1 MSQFEY
7 VAVLISI
14 IVGLALTQ
22 ILRGVGQMV
31 TMKNGPRPYW
41 VHLVWTFYLFMVIPL
56 FWWWEFRLG
65 SIDWSLPIY
74 LVVIIYATLFFFIS
88 LVVQPSNLDGV
99 SDYKEYYYSHRRW
112 IFGLL
117 IAITSWDFIDTAMK
131 GVDHFFGII
140 DAGYLVVQ
148 LSTIAGSVVAII
160 TPNERYHEIFATVFI
175 IVFVSFQFR
184 TFFVI
189 S

>member
-22 ILRGVGQMV
+22 ILRGVGRMV
-31 TMKNGPRPYW
+31 TTKDGPRPYW
-41 VHLVWTFYLFMVIPL
+41 VHLVWTLYFFILIVL
-56 FWWWEFRLG
+56 FWWWEFQLETV
-65 SIDWSLPIY
+65 DWSLSIY
-74 LVVIIYATLFFFIS
+74 LVVITYATLLFFSS
-88 LVVQPSNLDGV
+88 LMVQPGSLEGI
-99 SDYKEYYYSHRRW
+99 SSYREYYYSRRHW

-117 IAITSWDFIDTAMK
+117 IAIYLWDFVDTVMK
-131 GVDHFFGII
+131 GENHFLGL
-140 DAGYLVVQ
+140 GTEYLV
-148 LSTIAGSVVAII
+148 LTGTIITASAVAII
-160 TPNERYHEIFATVFI
+160 TPNERYHKVFAVVWI
-175 IVFVSFQFR
+175 IVWPAFMYR

>member
-22 ILRGVGQMV
+22 ILRGVGRIV
-31 TMKNGPRPYW
+31 TIKDGPRPYW
-41 VHLVWTFYLFMVIPL
+41 VHLVWTFYFFSLTVM
-56 FWWWEFRLG
+56 FWWWEFQLDLV
-65 SIDWSLPIY
+65 DWSLWLY
-74 LVVIIYATLFFFIS
+74 LVVIIYATLLFFVS
-88 LVVQPSNLDGV
+88 LVIQPSSMDNIA
-99 SDYKEYYYSHRRW
+99 SYKEYYFANRRW

-117 IAITSWDFIDTAMK
+117 IAIWLWDFVDTLAK
-131 GVDHFFGII
+131 GTSHFVNLGTEYLIFNII
-140 DAGYLVVQ
+140 HLVG
-148 LSTIAGSVVAII
+148 STVAII
-160 TPNERYHEIFATVFI
+160 TANERYHQIFAVVLMFY
-175 IVFVSFQFR
+175 FVTFMYL